1 MPTQKSVRFNLSEFQ
16 AQISEE
22 RQRQNVLFNITE
34 RFPGFFEVPERCI
47 PFHFDDNQQIQQN
60 KGFPQVLKNVLFY
73 EEGQQQQSSSQ
84 KEKEKIF
91 TKRGQKSLFSQQF
104 DSSKLKENKKEEK
117 EDEDNLLHE
126 TIKNLEIIGL
136 VEKNKKE
143 AKFSDGGSGVHLAMD
158 PVQQDLAFKSMR
170 NILPR
175 KEQQILKIFDQ
186 FSNTRITTD
195 PQINENREQQIVR
208 MCRERLEEIRS
219 LYLEQIE
226 DTTTG
231 RRTWIFA
238 KGIVDI
244 FVNEAWIL
252 IPIRKV
258 LDAVNQRSSTTPT
271 SDDIEIIY
279 LCLLWTVALF
289 LEKPSLFKALT
300 SVNAFCVRLA
310 EVFLIGPEI
319 FCNESIN
326 ELIGIITNK
335 FLIESANKK
344 MLKFQL
350 EDTIAGLDAFM
361 PFFADLL
368 KCFEEF
374 SNGNE
379 NFCLIILLI
388 IYLNNSP
395 KINKLRMAQILW
407 SLQRNVVRQMNI
419 LINDNNEK
427 FVEILLNKLNEEENI
442 QEEEGED
449 QNIIQEEN
457 KLLSLY
463 LINLNQKIVTKERNP
478 ILYLIATKHL
488 DILKKKNKEGK
499 T

>member
-47 PFHFDDNQQIQQN
+47 PFQFDDSQQIQQN

-91 TKRGQKSLFSQQF
+91 NKRGQKSLFSQQF
-104 DSSKLKENKKEEK
+104 DSSKLKENKKK
-117 EDEDNLLHE
+117 KRKMKIIYFTKQLKIWKLLVWLRKIKRKQNLVM
-126 TIKNLEIIGL
+126 
-136 VEKNKKE
+136 VE
-143 AKFSDGGSGVHLAMD
+143 VD

-186 FSNTRITTD
+186 FSNTKITTD

-271 SDDIEIIY
+271 SDDIEIN
-279 LCLLWTVALF
+279 LFMFNFGQLLYF
-289 LEKPSLFKALT
+289 GKAIT
-300 SVNAFCVRLA
+300 FQGSNFCQCFCVSLA
-310 EVFLIGPEI
+310 EVFLIVQ
-319 FCNESIN
+319 
-326 ELIGIITNK
+326 K
-335 FLIESANKK
+335 
-344 MLKFQL
+344 
-350 EDTIAGLDAFM
+350 
-361 PFFADLL
+361 
-368 KCFEEF
+368 
-374 SNGNE
+374 
-379 NFCLIILLI
+379 
-388 IYLNNSP
+388 Y
-395 KINKLRMAQILW
+395 
-407 SLQRNVVRQMNI
+407 
-419 LINDNNEK
+419 
-427 FVEILLNKLNEEENI
+427 FVMK
-442 QEEEGED
+442 Q
-449 QNIIQEEN
+449 
-457 KLLSLY
+457 
-463 LINLNQKIVTKERNP
+463 
-478 ILYLIATKHL
+478 
-488 DILKKKNKEGK
+488 
-499 T
+499 

>member
-1 MPTQKSVRFNLSEFQ
+1 MPTQKSVRFDLRELQ

-22 RQRQNVLFNITE
+22 QQRQNVLFNITE

-47 PFHFDDNQQIQQN
+47 PFQFDDNQQIQQN
-60 KGFPQVLKNVLFY
+60 EGFPQVLKNVLFN
-73 EEGQQQQSSSQ
+73 EEEQQQQNSSQ

-91 TKRGQKSLFSQQF
+91 TKRGQKSLFSQHF
-104 DSSKLKENKKEEK
+104 DSSKLKGNKKEEK
-117 EDEDNLLHE
+117 KEEEHLINE
-126 TIKNLEIIGL
+126 AIKNLEIIGL
-136 VEKNKKE
+136 VEKNEK
-143 AKFSDGGSGVHLAMD
+143 AKFSDGGSGAHLAMD
-158 PVQQDLAFKSMR
+158 PIQQDLAFKFMK

-186 FSNTRITTD
+186 FSNTKITTD

-244 FVNEAWIL
+244 F

-271 SDDIEIIY
+271 LDDVEIIY

-289 LEKPSLFKALT
+289 LEKPTLFKALT

-319 FCNESIN
+319 FCNEAIN
-326 ELIGIITNK
+326 ELIGIILKK

-361 PFFADLL
+361 PFFVDLL

-379 NFCLIILLI
+379 NFGLIILLI

-395 KINKLRMAQILW
+395 KINKLKMAQTLW

-419 LINDNNEK
+419 LINDNNGK
-427 FVEILLNKLNEEENI
+427 FVVN
-442 QEEEGED
+442 
-449 QNIIQEEN
+449 
-457 KLLSLY
+457 Y
-463 LINLNQKIVTKERNP
+463 FLIF
-478 ILYLIATKHL
+478 
-488 DILKKKNKEGK
+488 KKV
-499 T
+499 

>member
-1 MPTQKSVRFNLSEFQ
+1 
-16 AQISEE
+16 
-22 RQRQNVLFNITE
+22 
-34 RFPGFFEVPERCI
+34 
-47 PFHFDDNQQIQQN
+47 
-60 KGFPQVLKNVLFY
+60 
-73 EEGQQQQSSSQ
+73 
-84 KEKEKIF
+84 
-91 TKRGQKSLFSQQF
+91 
-104 DSSKLKENKKEEK
+104 
-117 EDEDNLLHE
+117 
-126 TIKNLEIIGL
+126 
-136 VEKNKKE
+136 
-143 AKFSDGGSGVHLAMD
+143 D
-158 PVQQDLAFKSMR
+158 PVQQDLALKSMR

-186 FSNTRITTD
+186 FSNTKATTD
-195 PQINENREQQIVR
+195 SQINENREQQIVR
-208 MCRERLEEIRS
+208 ICRERLEEIRS

-226 DTTTG
+226 DATTG

-244 FVNEAWIL
+244 FANEAWIL

-279 LCLLWTVALF
+279 LCLLWAVSLF
-289 LEKPSLFKALT
+289 LEKPTLFKALT

-319 FCNESIN
+319 FCNEAIN
-326 ELIGIITNK
+326 ELIGIITDK

-361 PFFADLL
+361 PFFVDLL

-419 LINDNNEK
+419 LINDTNEK
-427 FVEILLNKLNEEENI
+427 FVEILINQLNEEENI
-442 QEEEGED
+442 QEEED
-449 QNIIQEEN
+449 QNIIQKEN
-457 KLLSLY
+457 KLVSLY

-488 DILKKKNKEGK
+488 DILKKKKKELK

>member
-1 MPTQKSVRFNLSEFQ
+1 MVKQEAPILVMAILGPIMVKELEALLLEMEMEAPTLVMDILAPLLVKELELPILAMHMETPTLVMEILAPIFVMQMEPNLLMEIEIPISVKEFLEPILVEERISSVVQQEMENMVCKKMPTQKSVRFDLSEFQ

-47 PFHFDDNQQIQQN
+47 PFQFEDNQQIQQN
-60 KGFPQVLKNVLFY
+60 KGFPQVLTNVLFN
-73 EEGQQQQSSSQ
+73 EEGQQQIE
-84 KEKEKIF
+84 KNEKEA
-91 TKRGQKSLFSQQF
+91 R
-104 DSSKLKENKKEEK
+104 
-117 EDEDNLLHE
+117 
-126 TIKNLEIIGL
+126 
-136 VEKNKKE
+136 
-143 AKFSDGGSGVHLAMD
+143 FSDGGSGAHLAMKSNLEGDFATLRVVRVD
-158 PVQQDLAFKSMR
+158 PVQQDLAFKFMR

-186 FSNTRITTD
+186 FSNTKLPTD

-271 SDDIEIIY
+271 SDDVEIIY

-310 EVFLIGPEI
+310 E
-319 FCNESIN
+319 
-326 ELIGIITNK
+326 
-335 FLIESANKK
+335 
-344 MLKFQL
+344 
-350 EDTIAGLDAFM
+350 
-361 PFFADLL
+361 
-368 KCFEEF
+368 
-374 SNGNE
+374 
-379 NFCLIILLI
+379 
-388 IYLNNSP
+388 
-395 KINKLRMAQILW
+395 
-407 SLQRNVVRQMNI
+407 
-419 LINDNNEK
+419 
-427 FVEILLNKLNEEENI
+427 EILLNQLNEEENI

-457 KLLSLY
+457 KLVSLY

-488 DILKKKNKEGK
+488 DILKKKKKEGGNM
-499 T
+499 